1 MNCRGGYHAARKVMK
16 LSSWSNVSPQLETHN
31 LPQRG
36 RGTAAA
42 VDEGRYAE
50 PMWRN
55 LGRIRIPSVESLKS
69 LLLLEKVPAAAGECG
84 GDTYN
89 KCRGS

>member
-31 LPQRG
+31 LPRRG

-55 LGRIRIPSVESLKS
+55 LGRIRILSVESLKS
-69 LLLLEKVPAAAGECG
+69 LLLV
-84 GDTYN
+84 
-89 KCRGS
+89 